1 MLPLLLLLL
10 LCGEFSKVRT
20 VSLFSYCYFYF
31 FFIVKKT
38 HNMKFTLL
46 ILTITFQ
53 AEFSELNLVAH
64 ADGTY
69 AVDMQVLRNGTK
81 VVR

>member
-1 MLPLLLLLL
+1 L
-10 LCGEFSKVRT
+10 T
-20 VSLFSYCYFYF
+20 
-31 FFIVKKT
+31 
-38 HNMKFTLL
+38 KFGLGTYYPSV
-46 ILTITFQ
+46 IFQ

>member
-1 MLPLLLLLL
+1 MAA
-10 LCGEFSKVRT
+10 SVQRT
-20 VSLFSYCYFYF
+20 E
-31 FFIVKKT
+31 T
-38 HNMKFTLL
+38 HCCPV
-46 ILTITFQ
+46 ILQ

>member
-1 MLPLLLLLL
+1 ML
-10 LCGEFSKVRT
+10 GVVAASVQRT
-20 VSLFSYCYFYF
+20 E
-31 FFIVKKT
+31 T
-38 HNMKFTLL
+38 HCCPV
-46 ILTITFQ
+46 ILQ

>member
-1 MLPLLLLLL
+1 MLLLL
-10 LCGEFSKVRT
+10 LCGGFGKVRT
-20 VSLFSYCYFYF
+20 VDLFLYCYFYLLF
-31 FFIVKKT
+31 AIVKNT
-38 HNMKFTLL
+38 YPEIAFL
-46 ILTITFQ
+46 IPIVIFQ

-64 ADGTY
+64 ADGTC

>member
-1 MLPLLLLLL
+1 ML
-10 LCGEFSKVRT
+10 GVMAASVQRT
-20 VSLFSYCYFYF
+20 E
-31 FFIVKKT
+31 T
-38 HNMKFTLL
+38 HCCPV
-46 ILTITFQ
+46 ILQ

>member
-1 MLPLLLLLL
+1 MLGVVEAAVWRTET
-10 LCGEFSKVRT
+10 LCSSV
-20 VSLFSYCYFYF
+20 
-31 FFIVKKT
+31 
-38 HNMKFTLL
+38 TL
-46 ILTITFQ
+46 Q

>member
-1 MLPLLLLLL
+1 MQ
-10 LCGEFSKVRT
+10 RT
-20 VSLFSYCYFYF
+20 E
-31 FFIVKKT
+31 T
-38 HNMKFTLL
+38 HRCTV
-46 ILTITFQ
+46 ILQ

>member
-1 MLPLLLLLL
+1 MF
-10 LCGEFSKVRT
+10 CGELGKAKTMALVP
-20 VSLFSYCYFYF
+20 YYFYL
-31 FFIVKKT
+31 FIFTILIVVKKCIY
-38 HNMKFTLL
+38 NMKSTLL
-46 ILTITFQ
+46 SPTVIFQ

>member
-1 MLPLLLLLL
+1 MLWWL
-10 LCGEFSKVRT
+10 LCGGLRLTAV
-20 VSLFSYCYFYF
+20 L
-31 FFIVKKT
+31 
-38 HNMKFTLL
+38 FTL
-46 ILTITFQ
+46 Q

>member
-1 MLPLLLLLL
+1 MVGLLLLSPVEDLAKS
-10 LCGEFSKVRT
+10 GIETYHPT
-20 VSLFSYCYFYF
+20 VL
-31 FFIVKKT
+31 
-38 HNMKFTLL
+38 
-46 ILTITFQ
+46 Q

>member
-1 MLPLLLLLL
+1 MKSTLLIP
-10 LCGEFSKVRT
+10 
-20 VSLFSYCYFYF
+20 YCYF
-31 FFIVKKT
+31 I
-38 HNMKFTLL
+38 
-46 ILTITFQ
+46 FQ